1 MLEYFKKLRLNVKV
15 SLLGAGSVL
24 ITAVVLVVL
33 AVWQSGQYN
42 LLAQREVDA
51 LIDTDLDH
59 ITQGVYNL
67 ARTENE
73 AVQKRVNYNL
83 NVATHE
89 LNQTGEVSLSNE
101 FVIWNATNQMSGKS
115 QSISLPKM
123 LVGGRWL
130 GNNSQPD
137 RETPIVDSVTRM
149 VGETATIFQRMNKNG
164 DMLRVATTV
173 KDSSH
178 KRAVGSFIPAMHPDG
193 TPDPVIRSILRGETY
208 HGRAFAVNEWYLT
221 AYQPIYGSNGNLVG
235 MLYVGIQQKTIES
248 LLRKTIIETS
258 VGKTG
263 YVYVLSGSGQKRGHY
278 VFSQKGGRDG
288 EDVWEVKDSSGQKV
302 IQEIVSKAVTLSSGE
317 LATVRYLWQNPGESR
332 PRWKIA
338 RLAYY
343 EPWDWVIG
351 TSVYE
356 DELQSYHAILGDG
369 RSRMAGDMIFAGFII
384 TILFGLFGIFIAWT
398 IGRPVLQLKDAVDT
412 IIQGD
417 LDQVVDIQSRDEIGE
432 LATSFNVMTGRLK
445 MTMEDLRRS
454 EEKYRKIFENA
465 LEGLFQASIEGQ
477 LLSVNPAMSNILGY
491 ESPGELVAVAPD
503 VQKQFFV
510 YPDQLADFLSEI
522 VKCGGIYSR
531 EVQLYRKDMQ
541 VIWVSISAGT
551 VLDNDGATVLIDGFL
566 SDITDR
572 KKLEEQLRQSQKMEA
587 IGQLAGGIAHDF
599 NNILTVIAGYSEL
612 LRASTKPGDL
622 AREHITH
629 ILAASERAAN
639 LTGSL
644 LAFSRKQVMALVQA
658 DLNDIVQNVSKL
670 LRRVIG
676 EDIRLITNLSCEPVN
691 VNVDVGQIGQI
702 LINLATNAR
711 DAMPNGGIIAVET
724 SLLEL
729 DDSFVSAHGYGA
741 PGSYA
746 LLTVTDSGTGM
757 SEEVRSKIFDPF
769 FTTKDIGKG
778 TGLGLSIVYGIVKQH
793 NGYINVYS
801 EPGNGTLFRIYLPT
815 ITFQQKSELKP
826 TPLLPPV
833 GGTETILLVEDDQPV
848 RSLIESILNKSGY
861 NVILADDGQ
870 SAVELFGVNR
880 EKIKLVIMDIIMPR
894 KNGAEAFVEIKQL
907 SKDAKVLFCSGYTA
921 DFIKNRGELHEDAE
935 LILKP
940 IMPMQLLRKVR
951 EMLDREV

>member
-1 MLEYFKKLRLNVKV
+1 MLEYIKKLRLSVKV
-15 SLLGAGSVL
+15 ALLGAGSVL
-24 ITAVVLVVL
+24 ITAVVLVAL

-42 LLAQREVDA
+42 RLAQREVDA
-51 LIDTDLDH
+51 LISTDLDH
-59 ITQGVYNL
+59 TTQGVYNL

-73 AVQKRVNYNL
+73 AVQKRVDYNL

-89 LNQTGEVSLSNE
+89 LNQTGEVTLSGE
-101 FVIWNATNQMSGKS
+101 SVTWDATNQLSGKG
-115 QSISLPKM
+115 QAISLPKM

-130 GNNSQPD
+130 GKNSEPEI
-137 RETPIVDSVTRM
+137 ETPIVDSVTRM

-173 KDSSH
+173 KDGQN
-178 KRAVGSFIPAMHPDG
+178 KRAVGSFIPAVHPDG
-193 TPDPVIRSILRGETY
+193 SPNSVIKSVLKGETY
-208 HGRAFAVNEWYLT
+208 HGRAFVVNEWYLT
-221 AYQPIYGSNGNLVG
+221 AYQPVYERNGSLVG
-235 MLYVGIQQKTIES
+235 MLYVGIRQKNIES
-248 LLRKTIIETS
+248 LLRKTVVETS

-263 YVYVLSGSGQKRGHY
+263 YVYVLSVSGQKRGHY
-278 VFSQKGGRDG
+278 VFSQKGERDG
-288 EDVWEVKDSSGQKV
+288 EDVWEVKDSNGRKV
-302 IQEIVSKAVTLSSGE
+302 TQEIVSKAIVLSPGE
-317 LATVRYLWQNPGESR
+317 LATERYLWQNPGESR

-338 RLAYY
+338 RLAYF

-356 DELQSYHAILGDG
+356 DELQSYHAILGEG
-369 RSRMAGDMIFAGFII
+369 RSRMVGEMVFAGLII

-412 IIQGD
+412 IIKGD
-417 LDQVVDIQSRDEIGE
+417 LDQVVDIKSHDEIGE
-432 LATSFNVMTGRLK
+432 LATSFNIMTGRLK
-445 MTMEDLRRS
+445 GTMEGLRRS
-454 EEKYRKIFENA
+454 EETYRKIFENA

-477 LLSVNPAMSNILGY
+477 LLSVNPAMANILGY

-522 VKCGGIYSR
+522 VTCGEIYSR

-541 VIWVSISAGT
+541 VIWVSISAGSA
-551 VLDNDGATVLIDGFL
+551 LDSDGATVLIDGFL

-612 LRASTKPGDL
+612 LQACTKPGDL
-622 AREHITH
+622 AREHVTH

-644 LAFSRKQVMALVQA
+644 LAFSRKQVMSLVQA
-658 DLNDIVQNVSKL
+658 DLNGIVQNVGKL
-670 LRRVIG
+670 LHRVIG
-676 EDIRLITNLSCEPVN
+676 EDIQLITTLNCDPVN
-691 VNVDVGQIGQI
+691 VNVDVGQIGQV

-711 DAMPNGGIIAVET
+711 DAMVNGGILAVET
-724 SLLEL
+724 SVLEL

-757 SEEVRSKIFDPF
+757 CEEVTSKIFDPF
-769 FTTKDIGKG
+769 FTTKDTGKG

-801 EPGNGTLFRIYLPT
+801 EPGKGTIFKIYLPT
-815 ITFQQKSELKP
+815 VTFQPKSELE
-826 TPLLPPV
+826 TAALPPPL
-833 GGTETILLVEDDQPV
+833 GGTETVLLVEDDQSV
-848 RSLIESILNKSGY
+848 RLLIESILSKSGY
-861 NVILADDGQ
+861 NVILAEDGL
-870 SAVELFGVNR
+870 SAVELFDGNR
-880 EKIKLVIMDIIMPR
+880 EEIKLVIMDIVMPR
-894 KNGAEAFVEIKQL
+894 KNGVEAFIEIKQL
-907 SKDAKVLFCSGYTA
+907 RSDVKVLFCSGYTA
-921 DFIKNRGELHEDAE
+921 DFIKNRGELHDDAE

-940 IMPMQLLRKVR
+940 IMPVQLLRKIR
-951 EMLDREV
+951 EMLDAEV